1 MYWEVI
7 QYKNTG
13 KETQNEQIM
22 NTEGNMRSLRH
33 CVVHKLQQ
41 EEAPAEPGKK
51 KWQPLRLSQNTEI
64 RLEKK
69 WFFSIY
75 SLKWMTINELKKVT

>member
-51 KWQPLRLSQNTEI
+51 KKMATTQIVPEYRNKI
-64 RLEKK
+64 GKK
-69 WFFSIY
+69 MVF
-75 SLKWMTINELKKVT
+75 